1 MVAQYAFK
9 IRHSTAHDSLL
20 GKRWFCFFFEE
31 SLYLVPLLVITS
43 LEVLILSLSV
53 QFIYWEIVGNFYCHT
68 S

>member
-1 MVAQYAFK
+1 MLSKSGIQQHMTVCWASAGYF
-9 IRHSTAHDSLL
+9 
-20 GKRWFCFFFEE
+20 FFFFEE